1 VQKLPEYQSP
11 LPSTGK
17 GRIYYDGAVHDA
29 TWTHSRSLADYE
41 VLVTLDDGREFPVSD
56 NDPRM
61 GFIYMAPDSGSEMN
75 NILVLLEDG
84 EADPVGIPDRASLTA
99 SAYQAMAPV
108 YASIAAR
115 RTDPDDL
122 DYARQLFTSPEALL
136 RMIQKTGSVDAA
148 RTRILNEVFNL

>member
-1 VQKLPEYQSP
+1 MAEFEPP

-29 TWTHSRSLADYE
+29 TWTRSRSLADYE
-41 VLVTLDDGREFPVSD
+41 VMVTLDDGRQFPVSD

-61 GFIYMAPDSGSEMN
+61 GFVYRAPDSGSEMSD
-75 NILVLLEDG
+75 ILVLLEDG

-99 SAYQAMAPV
+99 SAFQAMAPV
-108 YASIAAR
+108 YASVVAQ

-122 DYARQLFTSPEALL
+122 DYARQLFTSPEAML
-136 RMIQKTGSVDAA
+136 RTIQKTGSVDAA
-148 RTRILNEVFNL
+148 RTSILKEFFNL